1 MNFKRLHRRSLEL
14 VRSLDIPSPF
24 DIWELCGRVAERHGR
39 PIRLEPVRLPV
50 DGPCG
55 LWISATDVD
64 YIFYEQ
70 DTSQLHQEHII
81 AHELGHVICGHKE
94 NGVLGEETS
103 RLLLPTLDPRM
114 VQGVLART
122 YYTSAE
128 EQEAEM
134 VASLILQEANRPPL
148 ERNWTVPREA
158 ADSVQRLDRSLR
170 GTAPSPQ
177 DDL

>member
-94 NGVLGEETS
+94 NAVLGEETS
-103 RLLLPTLDPRM
+103 RLLLPNLDPRM

-134 VASLILQEANRPPL
+134 VASLILQEANRTPL

-158 ADSVQRLDRSLR
+158 AESVQRLDRSLR
-170 GTAPSPQ
+170 NTAPSPQ